1 MIEVSLCRLFE
12 GSELGT
18 KSEREDLAWMDI
30 KKWGS
35 GN

>member
-1 MIEVSLCRLFE
+1 MSLCRLFE

-18 KSEREDLAWMDI
+18 ESERDSNLAGMDI